1 MAMLL
6 CSITASAH
14 DFEVDGIYYNI
25 TSATDLTVEVT
36 YRGSRVQEYRDE
48 YIGEVAIPSTVSY
61 GGNTYSVTS
70 IAAAFSMCSNLTSI
84 TIPASVTNIGGSAF
98 KYCYSL
104 TSVTIPDGVTNIGP
118 EAFLECT
125 SLTSIILP
133 ESVTSI
139 GWAAF
144 LSTAWYDNQP
154 NGMVYAGKVLYT
166 YKGTMPGNT
175 SVEVKDGTKGIASQA
190 FYGCNSNL
198 TSITIPEGVTNIGE
212 WAFSGCEGLTSI
224 ILPASVSCIGR
235 EAFYNTGLTSINIPA
250 SVISIGTGAF
260 QGCGSLTSVT
270 ISEGVT
276 SIGDQAFYFCSSLTS
291 ITIPTSVKSI
301 GNEAFAHSGLTS
313 ITFPENVTSIGKDA
327 FYSTIWDDQ
336 QPDGVTYLGNWL
348 IDYKGTMPANTSI
361 EIKEGTK
368 GIADNAFEYCTTLTS
383 ITIPESVTNVG
394 EEAFCYCRYLTSVH
408 ISSLEAWCNIDFS
421 SDSYS
426 NPLSYAE
433 NLYLNG
439 ELVKELVIPNTL
451 TKIKDYVFSG
461 YGGLTSV
468 TCEAAT
474 PIKIGANTFSDIS
487 IPIYVPSTSVKAY
500 QEADYWSEFINIL
513 ILPFGTCGDDLTW
526 KLTPDREQV
535 IEGSG
540 AMYDYSASTIP
551 WSDYASSITTV
562 SLPASMTSI
571 GDFAFYD
578 CSNLTSITIPESVTS
593 IGECAFMGCENL
605 MSVNI
610 NSIEAWC
617 NIDFSDNPLYP
628 GSGVLYLNDEFVTDL
643 VIPNTVTAIKADA
656 FYGYDHLT
664 SVIIPESV
672 KSIGECAFMDCENL
686 YSVDIANGVM
696 TIGSSSFEDCS
707 NLTSVKLPEDITR
720 IEDCTF
726 ENCFNLASISIPKHV
741 ELIGARAFGYCGITS
756 IVIPEDVTSIGAEAF
771 RGCFYLTSITI
782 PKGVTSIGGE
792 AFTDCVNLA
801 SITSEA
807 DIPPTIGYSSPF
819 EGVEKSIPVYVPASS
834 ISAYQTADYWCEFTN
849 IQAMAGDI
857 LATSLTLDVTE
868 ASLAPSE
875 ILTLTATLLP
885 EDATNPMLTW
895 TSSNEKVATVDEY
908 GVVTAV
914 ADGEA
919 TITVSTTDGS
929 NLSATCIVTV
939 ETKEAEGDVTDYDN
953 MIYFEDATVFVNTT
967 VTLPLQMKNSA
978 SITAVQF
985 DVYLPEGVTI
995 EKTSRGKYNV
1005 TFNEDRADNTTHTL
1019 SSALQDD
1026 GAIRVLCYSTESYD
1040 FLGGEGAIFYFPLE
1054 IPEMEDGDY
1063 DVVIR
1068 NIVLTDVSGT
1078 KYEIPSMTS
1087 TMTVLNVAPGDCN
1100 ADNTIDVADIVVL
1113 ANHILGTTA
1122 DGFVEKAADYNA
1134 DGAVDVA
1141 DIVNIANYILNG
1153 NHAGARALVREV
1165 VSTRAAAAGYSLD
1178 ILPFVLEAEGS
1189 KTIALE
1195 LTDPTASFTA
1205 FQCDLYLPEGISIE
1219 TNNRGK
1225 YKFSFNEER
1234 TEAAY
1239 HTLSGSLQA
1248 DGAVRMLCYSTDSEV
1263 FLGTEGALIYIPLT
1277 ADASLAEGVY
1287 EFSVTGTVLTYQSGV
1302 KVTPDTY
1309 KGSIVVGDGGEVQEV
1324 KLYGRYTSE
1333 VLGEYSTVLAAN
1345 SGITSVDLTEAIYL
1359 PEDGLLTTGN
1369 PNTIVYLAEGDA
1381 LSNEVNVVTG
1391 DECAGLV
1398 LTDGYAF
1405 AAPVAFSAS
1414 QASYGRELAEGKYG
1428 TIVLPYA
1435 PDTDD
1440 YVFYALTSAGDDVL
1454 VFDEVETP
1462 AANTPYL
1469 YKLRDGK
1476 SATRITGNEVAVS
1489 SELTPGGTAAWQ
1501 MVGSYANRTI
1511 AAGEDGDR
1519 YYYAYTSSDN
1529 KIHRVTN
1536 TLTVKPYRAYF
1547 TTASTVGTQLAI
1559 RTRGGEETLIDVTEV
1574 DGLCPEVYYDL
1585 SGRRVDNPVEGVY
1598 IVNGKKVVF

>member
-1 MAMLL
+1 MTAALLL
-6 CSITASAH
+6 CSITSMLGETLPVTLTESDGLLATISTNKSGTEQYEYTSPVYTLDEATNTLYFTFIKGH
-14 DFEVDGIYYNI
+14 STDGSIPLVFPIIALAEFYLYDGEGNILPCNFSTNAQEPSEGPISDICDDDRTTYWHSKWSSNVGDYHRLIVTLPEGSTLSDFQFKYFTRFTRQSVPSCIQVG
-25 TSATDLTVEVT
+25 LTP
-36 YRGSRVQEYRDE
+36 
-48 YIGEVAIPSTVSY
+48 EVAPY
-61 GGNTYSVTS
+61 
-70 IAAAFSMCSNLTSI
+70 
-84 TIPASVTNIGGSAF
+84 
-98 KYCYSL
+98 
-104 TSVTIPDGVTNIGP
+104 
-118 EAFLECT
+118 
-125 SLTSIILP
+125 
-133 ESVTSI
+133 
-139 GWAAF
+139 
-144 LSTAWYDNQP
+144 
-154 NGMVYAGKVLYT
+154 
-166 YKGTMPGNT
+166 
-175 SVEVKDGTKGIASQA
+175 
-190 FYGCNSNL
+190 
-198 TSITIPEGVTNIGE
+198 
-212 WAFSGCEGLTSI
+212 
-224 ILPASVSCIGR
+224 
-235 EAFYNTGLTSINIPA
+235 
-250 SVISIGTGAF
+250 
-260 QGCGSLTSVT
+260 
-270 ISEGVT
+270 
-276 SIGDQAFYFCSSLTS
+276 
-291 ITIPTSVKSI
+291 
-301 GNEAFAHSGLTS
+301 
-313 ITFPENVTSIGKDA
+313 
-327 FYSTIWDDQ
+327 
-336 QPDGVTYLGNWL
+336 
-348 IDYKGTMPANTSI
+348 
-361 EIKEGTK
+361 
-368 GIADNAFEYCTTLTS
+368 
-383 ITIPESVTNVG
+383 
-394 EEAFCYCRYLTSVH
+394 
-408 ISSLEAWCNIDFS
+408 
-421 SDSYS
+421 
-426 NPLSYAE
+426 
-433 NLYLNG
+433 
-439 ELVKELVIPNTL
+439 
-451 TKIKDYVFSG
+451 
-461 YGGLTSV
+461 
-468 TCEAAT
+468 
-474 PIKIGANTFSDIS
+474 
-487 IPIYVPSTSVKAY
+487 
-500 QEADYWSEFINIL
+500 
-513 ILPFGTCGDDLTW
+513 
-526 KLTPDREQV
+526 
-535 IEGSG
+535 
-540 AMYDYSASTIP
+540 
-551 WSDYASSITTV
+551 
-562 SLPASMTSI
+562 
-571 GDFAFYD
+571 
-578 CSNLTSITIPESVTS
+578 
-593 IGECAFMGCENL
+593 
-605 MSVNI
+605 
-610 NSIEAWC
+610 
-617 NIDFSDNPLYP
+617 
-628 GSGVLYLNDEFVTDL
+628 
-643 VIPNTVTAIKADA
+643 
-656 FYGYDHLT
+656 
-664 SVIIPESV
+664 
-672 KSIGECAFMDCENL
+672 
-686 YSVDIANGVM
+686 
-696 TIGSSSFEDCS
+696 
-707 NLTSVKLPEDITR
+707 
-720 IEDCTF
+720 
-726 ENCFNLASISIPKHV
+726 
-741 ELIGARAFGYCGITS
+741 
-756 IVIPEDVTSIGAEAF
+756 
-771 RGCFYLTSITI
+771 
-782 PKGVTSIGGE
+782 
-792 AFTDCVNLA
+792 
-801 SITSEA
+801 
-807 DIPPTIGYSSPF
+807 
-819 EGVEKSIPVYVPASS
+819 
-834 ISAYQTADYWCEFTN
+834 
-849 IQAMAGDI
+849 
-857 LATSLTLDVTE
+857 SLTLDVTE
-868 ASLAPSE
+868 ASLAPDETLTLSATLLPEDATNPTLTWTSSDEKVATVDEYGVVTAVADGEATITVSTTDDSGLSATCVVTVETKEAPASGAQQLKTGDTFTYTNADGIEKTYIVTGDNLIENPSFDAGTDGWLGGGGGTLANTEVNYEGGVDGGAYIRPTDNVGKGGNGSIGTAWEIEKGKTYVFSYFVRQNSSPDAVTNDSYIVTSE
-875 ILTLTATLLP
+875 TNTPRGDETKTIMYAHEDANCAWTQNLVVTTAEYKYLQFCARWLGGAKCFDSFILAEVMEMSELNKCLTLDVTEAPLAPNETLALTATLLP
-885 EDATNPMLTW
+885 EDATNPTLTW

-929 NLSATCIVTV
+929 NLSASCKVTVKSNVLATSLTLNAAEASLAPDETLTLTATLLPEDATNPTLTWTSSNEKVATVDEYGVVTAVADGEATITVNTTDGSDLSATCVVTV
-939 ETKEAEGDVTDYDN
+939 ETREAEGDVTDYDN

-1195 LTDPTASFTA
+1195 LTDPTESFTA

-1287 EFSVTGTVLTYQSGV
+1287 EFSVAGTVLTYQSGV

-1345 SGITSVDLTEAIYL
+1345 SCITSVDLTEAIYL

-1381 LSNEVNVVTG
+1381 LSNAYNVVTG
-1391 DECAGLV
+1391 DECASLV

-1454 VFDEVETP
+1454 IFDEVETP

-1476 SATRITGNEVAVS
+1476 SATRITGSEVAVS
-1489 SELTPGGTAAWQ
+1489 SELTPGGTAVWQ

-1547 TTASTVGTQLAI
+1547 TTSSTGGTQLAI

-1585 SGRRVDNPVEGVY
+1585 SGRRVDNPAEGVY

>member
-1 MAMLL
+1 MTAALLL
-6 CSITASAH
+6 CSMVVSAE
-14 DFEVDGIYYNI
+14 DFSVDGIYYNI
-25 TSATDLTVEVT
+25 TSETDLTVEVT
-36 YRGSRVQEYRDE
+36 YQGAGYSAIDE
-48 YIGEVAIPSTVSY
+48 YSGDVTIPAIVKHDGKTFRVTTIGMYAFY
-61 GGNTYSVTS
+61 GC
-70 IAAAFSMCSNLTSI
+70 ANLTSVV
-84 TIPASVTNIGGSAF
+84 IPSSVTTINDLAF
-98 KYCYSL
+98 SSCSGLKSIHIPNSVIEIKQRAFEYCSSLSSL
-104 TSVTIPDGVTNIGP
+104 T
-118 EAFLECT
+118 
-125 SLTSIILP
+125 LP
-133 ESVTSI
+133 EKLSNVAYELCMGCSKLESIVIPEGVTSI
-139 GWAAF
+139 GVKAF
-144 LSTAWYDNQP
+144 NGCQELQTINLP
-154 NGMVYAGKVLYT
+154 NSLTYIGDYAFYACNSISSPIHIPANVTTIGMYAFCGCSNVTSLTFSEGVT
-166 YKGTMPGNT
+166 YIGSCAFSGLGIT
-175 SVEVKDGTKGIASQA
+175 SVVLPNSLTNAEAYMLS
-190 FYGCNSNL
+190 GCSNL
-198 TSITIPEGVTNIGE
+198 ISVTLSKNLTIIPQGMLEANVKLSSVTIPEGVAQINESAFQNCSSLMAVELPSSITYVGPSSFSVCYGLKSVTVKSDTPPTNG
-212 WAFSGCEGLTSI
+212 S
-224 ILPASVSCIGR
+224 
-235 EAFYNTGLTSINIPA
+235 AFYSGVDKDVCILRVPSESLEAYKAAMYWNEFKNIVAIENTVDLGSCGDKLTWMLTDKDELIIGGTGTMTDYETYEDTPWSRYQNDIAQVTIEAGVVSIGKSAFGGCNNLTSINIPA
-250 SVISIGTGAF
+250 N
-260 QGCGSLTSVT
+260 
-270 ISEGVT
+270 VT
-276 SIGDQAFYFCSSLTS
+276 SIGESALAHCSNLKS
-291 ITIPTSVKSI
+291 IVVAEDNLVYDSRNGCNAIIETWTNVLVAGCSTTTIPEDVVSI
-301 GNEAFAHSGLTS
+301 GNSAFEGCKSLTDVVIPERVADIGMHAFADCNGLTS
-313 ITFPENVTSIGKDA
+313 ITCEAVTPPVCG
-327 FYSTIWDDQ
+327 
-336 QPDGVTYLGNWL
+336 
-348 IDYKGTMPANTSI
+348 
-361 EIKEGTK
+361 
-368 GIADNAFEYCTTLTS
+368 DNAFG
-383 ITIPESVTNVG
+383 N
-394 EEAFCYCRYLTSVH
+394 
-408 ISSLEAWCNIDFS
+408 
-421 SDSYS
+421 
-426 NPLSYAE
+426 
-433 NLYLNG
+433 
-439 ELVKELVIPNTL
+439 
-451 TKIKDYVFSG
+451 
-461 YGGLTSV
+461 
-468 TCEAAT
+468 
-474 PIKIGANTFSDIS
+474 
-487 IPIYVPSTSVKAY
+487 
-500 QEADYWSEFINIL
+500 
-513 ILPFGTCGDDLTW
+513 
-526 KLTPDREQV
+526 
-535 IEGSG
+535 
-540 AMYDYSASTIP
+540 
-551 WSDYASSITTV
+551 
-562 SLPASMTSI
+562 
-571 GDFAFYD
+571 
-578 CSNLTSITIPESVTS
+578 
-593 IGECAFMGCENL
+593 
-605 MSVNI
+605 
-610 NSIEAWC
+610 
-617 NIDFSDNPLYP
+617 
-628 GSGVLYLNDEFVTDL
+628 
-643 VIPNTVTAIKADA
+643 
-656 FYGYDHLT
+656 
-664 SVIIPESV
+664 
-672 KSIGECAFMDCENL
+672 
-686 YSVDIANGVM
+686 
-696 TIGSSSFEDCS
+696 
-707 NLTSVKLPEDITR
+707 
-720 IEDCTF
+720 
-726 ENCFNLASISIPKHV
+726 
-741 ELIGARAFGYCGITS
+741 
-756 IVIPEDVTSIGAEAF
+756 
-771 RGCFYLTSITI
+771 
-782 PKGVTSIGGE
+782 
-792 AFTDCVNLA
+792 
-801 SITSEA
+801 
-807 DIPPTIGYSSPF
+807 
-819 EGVEKSIPVYVPASS
+819 VEKSIPVYVSASPVA
-834 ISAYQTADYWCEFTN
+834 AYQAADGWKEFTN

-857 LATSLTLDVTE
+857 LATFLTLDVTE

-875 ILTLTATLLP
+875 TLTLTATLLP
-885 EDATNPMLTW
+885 EDATNPTLTW

-914 ADGEA
+914 DDGEA

-929 NLSATCIVTV
+929 NLSASCKVTVKSNVLATSLTLDAAEASLAPDETLTLTATLLPEDATNPALAWTSSNEKVATVDEYGVVTAIADGEATITVSTTDGSDLSATCVVTV

-953 MIYFEDATVFVNTT
+953 MIYFEDATAFVNTT
-967 VTLPLQMKNSA
+967 VTLPLQMTNSA

-1345 SGITSVDLTEAIYL
+1345 SCITSVDLTEAIYL

-1414 QASYGRELAEGKYG
+1414 QASYGRGLAEGKYG

-1489 SELTPGGTAAWQ
+1489 SELTPAETAAWQ

>member
-1 MAMLL
+1 MKHARYLLLMVSMLL
-6 CSITASAH
+6 CSFTASGR
-14 DFEVDGIYYNI
+14 DFSVNDIYYNI
-25 TSATDLTVEVT
+25 TSEVDKTVKV
-36 YRGSRVQEYRDE
+36 
-48 YIGEVAIPSTVSY
+48 VSHP
-61 GGNTYSVTS
+61 NSYSY
-70 IAAAFSMCSNLTSI
+70 CI
-84 TIPASVTNIGGSAF
+84 TIPATVTYNGV
-98 KYCYSL
+98 KY
-104 TSVTIPDGVTNIGP
+104 
-118 EAFLECT
+118 
-125 SLTSIILP
+125 
-133 ESVTSI
+133 
-139 GWAAF
+139 
-144 LSTAWYDNQP
+144 
-154 NGMVYAGKVLYT
+154 
-166 YKGTMPGNT
+166 
-175 SVEVKDGTKGIASQA
+175 
-190 FYGCNSNL
+190 
-198 TSITIPEGVTNIGE
+198 
-212 WAFSGCEGLTSI
+212 
-224 ILPASVSCIGR
+224 R
-235 EAFYNTGLTSINIPA
+235 
-250 SVISIGTGAF
+250 
-260 QGCGSLTSVT
+260 
-270 ISEGVT
+270 VT
-276 SIGDQAFYFCSSLTS
+276 SIGDNAFEDCSSLTS
-291 ITIPTSVKSI
+291 ITIPDGVTSI
-301 GNEAFAHSGLTS
+301 GVWAFYNCSSLTS
-313 ITFPENVTSIGKDA
+313 IDIPESVTIIGNNAFSHCSSLKNINISENSKLTNIENGAFAWCISLTSISFPKNVKYIGPSAFYWCEGFTSIAFPESVRFIGKDA
-327 FYSTIWDDQ
+327 FENCYNLTAVHIS
-336 QPDGVTYLGNWL
+336 
-348 IDYKGTMPANTSI
+348 SI
-361 EIKEGTK
+361 EAWCWISFEDAGANPLCNAHMLYLNGDLVTNLVIPESVTTIK
-368 GIADNAFEYCTTLTS
+368 DYAFCDCHSLTS
-383 ITIPESVTNVG
+383 ITLPESVTNVG
-394 EEAFCYCRYLTSVH
+394 EEAFSGCRYLTTIVLPKNIKSIGRESFASCPKLAEVYCYAESVPNTNDNAFEGSF
-408 ISSLEAWCNIDFS
+408 IEDETLYVPAGLI
-421 SDSYS
+421 DSYMATAPWG
-426 NPLSYAE
+426 NFGTIVPFTDIPVTDIT
-433 NLYLNG
+433 LNESSATIVEG
-439 ELVKELVIPNTL
+439 NTL
-451 TKIKDYVFSG
+451 A
-461 YGGLTSV
+461 LTATV
-468 TCEAAT
+468 TPNDAT
-474 PIKIGANTFSDIS
+474 NK
-487 IPIYVPSTSVKAY
+487 
-500 QEADYWSEFINIL
+500 
-513 ILPFGTCGDDLTW
+513 
-526 KLTPDREQV
+526 
-535 IEGSG
+535 
-540 AMYDYSASTIP
+540 
-551 WSDYASSITTV
+551 SITWSSSTPSVATV
-562 SLPASMTSI
+562 DNKGKVTAIAPGTAT
-571 GDFAFYD
+571 
-578 CSNLTSITIPESVTS
+578 ITAT
-593 IGECAFMGCENL
+593 AN
-605 MSVNI
+605 
-610 NSIEAWC
+610 
-617 NIDFSDNPLYP
+617 D
-628 GSGVLYLNDEFVTDL
+628 GSGVSASCKM
-643 VIPNTVTAIKADA
+643 TV
-656 FYGYDHLT
+656 
-664 SVIIPESV
+664 V
-672 KSIGECAFMDCENL
+672 KKE
-686 YSVDIANGVM
+686 
-696 TIGSSSFEDCS
+696 
-707 NLTSVKLPEDITR
+707 
-720 IEDCTF
+720 
-726 ENCFNLASISIPKHV
+726 
-741 ELIGARAFGYCGITS
+741 
-756 IVIPEDVTSIGAEAF
+756 
-771 RGCFYLTSITI
+771 
-782 PKGVTSIGGE
+782 
-792 AFTDCVNLA
+792 
-801 SITSEA
+801 
-807 DIPPTIGYSSPF
+807 
-819 EGVEKSIPVYVPASS
+819 IPVTG
-834 ISAYQTADYWCEFTN
+834 IELNRTSATLTE
-849 IQAMAGDI
+849 G
-857 LATSLTLDVTE
+857 AT
-868 ASLAPSE
+868 
-875 ILTLTATLLP
+875 LTLTATLLP
-885 EDATNPMLTW
+885 KDATNPTLTW

-929 NLSATCIVTV
+929 DLSATCVVTV

-1040 FLGGEGAIFYFPLE
+1040 FLGSEGAIFYFPLE

-1078 KYEIPSMTS
+1078 KYEIPSMIS

-1122 DGFVEKAADYNA
+1122 DGFVKKAADYNA

-1165 VSTRAAAAGYSLD
+1165 VSTRAAATGYSLD

-1195 LTDPTASFTA
+1195 LTDPTESFTA

-1277 ADASLAEGVY
+1277 ADASLAAGVY
-1287 EFSVTGTVLTYQSGV
+1287 EFSIAGTVLTYQDGV

-1345 SGITSVDLTEAIYL
+1345 SCITSVDLTEAIYL

-1381 LSNEVNVVTG
+1381 LSNAYNVVTG

-1440 YVFYALTSAGDDVL
+1440 YVFYALISAGDDVL

-1469 YKLRDGK
+1469 YRLRDGK
-1476 SATRITGNEVAVS
+1476 SATQITNSEVTVS
-1489 SELTPGGTAAWQ
+1489 SELTPGGTAVWQ

-1585 SGRRVDNPVEGVY
+1585 SGRRVDNPAKGVY

>member
-1 MAMLL
+1 MTAALLL
-6 CSITASAH
+6 CSMVVSAE
-14 DFEVDGIYYNI
+14 DFSVDGIYYNI
-25 TSATDLTVEVT
+25 TSETDLTVEVT
-36 YRGSRVQEYRDE
+36 YQGAGYSAIDE
-48 YIGEVAIPSTVSY
+48 YSGDVTIPAIVKHDGKTFRVTTIGMYAFY
-61 GGNTYSVTS
+61 GC
-70 IAAAFSMCSNLTSI
+70 ANLTSVV
-84 TIPASVTNIGGSAF
+84 IPSSVTTINDLAFSGSGLKSIQIPNSVIEIKQRAFEGCTNLSSIILPENITEIAYELFYACS
-98 KYCYSL
+98 SL
-104 TSVTIPDGVTNIGP
+104 ESIVIPDGVTSIGVKAFNGCKKLQSVNLP
-118 EAFLECT
+118 ESLTYIGDYAFYACNSISSPIHIPANVTTIGMYAFCGCSNVT
-125 SLTSIILP
+125 SLTFSEGVTYIGSCAFSGLGITSVVLP
-133 ESVTSI
+133 NSLTNAEAYMLSGCSNLISVT
-139 GWAAF
+139 
-144 LSTAWYDNQP
+144 LS
-154 NGMVYAGKVLYT
+154 K
-166 YKGTMPGNT
+166 
-175 SVEVKDGTKGIASQA
+175 
-190 FYGCNSNL
+190 NL
-198 TSITIPEGVTNIGE
+198 TIIPQGMLEANVKLSSVTIPEGVAQINESAFQNCSSLMAVELPSSITYVGPSS
-212 WAFSGCEGLTSI
+212 FSGCYGLK
-224 ILPASVSCIGR
+224 SVTVKSDTPPTNGS
-235 EAFYNTGLTSINIPA
+235 AFYSGVDKDVCILRVPSESLEAYKAAMYWNEFKNIVAIENTVDLGSCGDKLTWMLTDKDELIIGGTGTMTDYETYEDTPWSRYQNDIVQVTIEAGVVSIGKSAFGGCNNLTSINIPA
-250 SVISIGTGAF
+250 N
-260 QGCGSLTSVT
+260 
-270 ISEGVT
+270 VT
-276 SIGDQAFYFCSSLTS
+276 SIGESALAHCSNLKS
-291 ITIPTSVKSI
+291 IVVAEDNLVYDSRNGCNAIIETWTNVLVAGCSTTTIPEDVVSI
-301 GNEAFAHSGLTS
+301 GNSAFEGCKKLTDVVIPERVADIGMHAFADCNGLTS
-313 ITFPENVTSIGKDA
+313 ITCESVIPPVCG
-327 FYSTIWDDQ
+327 
-336 QPDGVTYLGNWL
+336 
-348 IDYKGTMPANTSI
+348 
-361 EIKEGTK
+361 
-368 GIADNAFEYCTTLTS
+368 DNAFG
-383 ITIPESVTNVG
+383 N
-394 EEAFCYCRYLTSVH
+394 
-408 ISSLEAWCNIDFS
+408 
-421 SDSYS
+421 
-426 NPLSYAE
+426 
-433 NLYLNG
+433 
-439 ELVKELVIPNTL
+439 
-451 TKIKDYVFSG
+451 
-461 YGGLTSV
+461 
-468 TCEAAT
+468 
-474 PIKIGANTFSDIS
+474 
-487 IPIYVPSTSVKAY
+487 
-500 QEADYWSEFINIL
+500 
-513 ILPFGTCGDDLTW
+513 
-526 KLTPDREQV
+526 
-535 IEGSG
+535 
-540 AMYDYSASTIP
+540 
-551 WSDYASSITTV
+551 
-562 SLPASMTSI
+562 
-571 GDFAFYD
+571 
-578 CSNLTSITIPESVTS
+578 
-593 IGECAFMGCENL
+593 
-605 MSVNI
+605 
-610 NSIEAWC
+610 
-617 NIDFSDNPLYP
+617 
-628 GSGVLYLNDEFVTDL
+628 
-643 VIPNTVTAIKADA
+643 
-656 FYGYDHLT
+656 
-664 SVIIPESV
+664 
-672 KSIGECAFMDCENL
+672 
-686 YSVDIANGVM
+686 
-696 TIGSSSFEDCS
+696 
-707 NLTSVKLPEDITR
+707 
-720 IEDCTF
+720 
-726 ENCFNLASISIPKHV
+726 
-741 ELIGARAFGYCGITS
+741 
-756 IVIPEDVTSIGAEAF
+756 
-771 RGCFYLTSITI
+771 
-782 PKGVTSIGGE
+782 
-792 AFTDCVNLA
+792 
-801 SITSEA
+801 
-807 DIPPTIGYSSPF
+807 
-819 EGVEKSIPVYVPASS
+819 VEKSIPVYVSASPV
-834 ISAYQTADYWCEFTN
+834 AVYQAADGWKEFTN
-849 IQAMAGDI
+849 IQAMASDV
-857 LATSLTLDVTE
+857 LATSLTLDAAE
-868 ASLAPSE
+868 ASLAPDE
-875 ILTLTATLLP
+875 TLTLTATLLP
-885 EDATNPMLTW
+885 EDATNPALAW

-929 NLSATCIVTV
+929 NLSATCVVTV

-953 MIYFEDATVFVNTT
+953 MIYFEDATAFVNTT

-1195 LTDPTASFTA
+1195 LTDPTESFTA

-1277 ADASLAEGVY
+1277 ADASLAAGVY
-1287 EFSVTGTVLTYQSGV
+1287 EFSIASTVLTYQDGV

-1345 SGITSVDLTEAIYL
+1345 SCITSVDLTEAIYF

-1369 PNTIVYLAEGDA
+1369 PNTIVYLAEGDV
-1381 LSNEVNVVTG
+1381 LSNAYNVVTG

-1428 TIVLPYA
+1428 TIVLPFA
-1435 PDTDD
+1435 PETDD

-1454 VFDEVETP
+1454 IFDEVETP

-1469 YKLRDGK
+1469 YQLRDGK
-1476 SATRITGNEVAVS
+1476 SATQITGNEVAVS
-1489 SELTPGGTAAWQ
+1489 SELTPAEAAAWQ

-1529 KIHRVTN
+1529 KIHQVTN

-1585 SGRRVDNPVEGVY
+1585 SGRRVDNPAEGVY

>member
-1 MAMLL
+1 MKHMRHWLMTAALLL
-6 CSITASAH
+6 CSITSMLGETLPVTLTESDGLLATISTNKYGTEQYEYTSPVYTLDEATNTLYFTFIKGH
-14 DFEVDGIYYNI
+14 STDGSIPLVFPIIALAEFYLYDGEGNILPCNFSTNAQEPSEGPISDICDDDRTTYWHSKWSSNVGDYHRLIVTLPEGSTLSDFQFKYFTRFTRQSVPSCIQVG
-25 TSATDLTVEVT
+25 LTP
-36 YRGSRVQEYRDE
+36 
-48 YIGEVAIPSTVSY
+48 EVAP
-61 GGNTYSVTS
+61 
-70 IAAAFSMCSNLTSI
+70 
-84 TIPASVTNIGGSAF
+84 
-98 KYCYSL
+98 YSL
-104 TSVTIPDGVTNIGP
+104 TLDVTEASLAPDET
-118 EAFLECT
+118 
-125 SLTSIILP
+125 LTLSATLLP
-133 ESVTSI
+133 EDATNPTLTWTSSDEKVATVDEYGVVTAVADGEATITVSTTD
-139 GWAAF
+139 GSG
-144 LSTAWYDNQP
+144 LSATC
-154 NGMVYAGKVLYT
+154 VVT
-166 YKGTMPGNT
+166 
-175 SVEVKDGTKGIASQA
+175 VETKEA
-190 FYGCNSNL
+190 
-198 TSITIPEGVTNIGE
+198 
-212 WAFSGCEGLTSI
+212 
-224 ILPASVSCIGR
+224 PASGAQQLKTGDTFTYTNANGIEKTYIVIGDNLIENPSFDAGTDAWLGGGGGTLANTEVNYEGGVDGGAYIRPTDNVSKGG
-235 EAFYNTGLTSINIPA
+235 NG
-250 SVISIGTGAF
+250 SIGTAWE
-260 QGCGSLTSVT
+260 
-270 ISEGVT
+270 IE
-276 SIGDQAFYFCSSLTS
+276 
-291 ITIPTSVKSI
+291 K
-301 GNEAFAHSGLTS
+301 
-313 ITFPENVTSIGKDA
+313 GK
-327 FYSTIWDDQ
+327 T
-336 QPDGVTYLGNWL
+336 
-348 IDYKGTMPANTSI
+348 
-361 EIKEGTK
+361 
-368 GIADNAFEYCTTLTS
+368 
-383 ITIPESVTNVG
+383 
-394 EEAFCYCRYLTSVH
+394 
-408 ISSLEAWCNIDFS
+408 
-421 SDSYS
+421 
-426 NPLSYAE
+426 
-433 NLYLNG
+433 
-439 ELVKELVIPNTL
+439 
-451 TKIKDYVFSG
+451 YVFS
-461 YGGLTSV
+461 YFVRQHSSPDAV
-468 TCEAAT
+468 TNDSY
-474 PIKIGANTFSDIS
+474 I
-487 IPIYVPSTSVKAY
+487 
-500 QEADYWSEFINIL
+500 
-513 ILPFGTCGDDLTW
+513 
-526 KLTPDREQV
+526 
-535 IEGSG
+535 
-540 AMYDYSASTIP
+540 
-551 WSDYASSITTV
+551 
-562 SLPASMTSI
+562 
-571 GDFAFYD
+571 
-578 CSNLTSITIPESVTS
+578 VTS
-593 IGECAFMGCENL
+593 ETDTPRGNETKTIMFAHEDAYCAWTQNL
-605 MSVNI
+605 VVTTA
-610 NSIEAWC
+610 E
-617 NIDFSDNPLYP
+617 YK
-628 GSGVLYLNDEFVTDL
+628 YLQF
-643 VIPNTVTAIKADA
+643 
-656 FYGYDHLT
+656 
-664 SVIIPESV
+664 
-672 KSIGECAFMDCENL
+672 CARWLGGTKCFD
-686 YSVDIANGVM
+686 
-696 TIGSSSFEDCS
+696 SF
-707 NLTSVKLPEDITR
+707 
-720 IEDCTF
+720 
-726 ENCFNLASISIPKHV
+726 
-741 ELIGARAFGYCGITS
+741 
-756 IVIPEDVTSIGAEAF
+756 
-771 RGCFYLTSITI
+771 
-782 PKGVTSIGGE
+782 
-792 AFTDCVNLA
+792 
-801 SITSEA
+801 
-807 DIPPTIGYSSPF
+807 
-819 EGVEKSIPVYVPASS
+819 
-834 ISAYQTADYWCEFTN
+834 
-849 IQAMAGDI
+849 I
-857 LATSLTLDVTE
+857 LAEVREMSELNKCLTLDVTE

-875 ILTLTATLLP
+875 TLTLTATLLP

-939 ETKEAEGDVTDYDN
+939 ETKGAGGDVTDYDN
-953 MIYFEDATVFVNTT
+953 MIYFEDATAFVNTT

-1040 FLGGEGAIFYFPLE
+1040 FLGSEGAIFYFPLE

-1178 ILPFVLEAEGS
+1178 ILPFVLDAEGS

-1195 LTDPTASFTA
+1195 LTDPTESFTA

-1277 ADASLAEGVY
+1277 ADASLAAGVY
-1287 EFSVTGTVLTYQSGV
+1287 EFSIANTVLTYQDGV

-1345 SGITSVDLTEAIYL
+1345 SCITSVDLTEAIYL

-1369 PNTIVYLAEGDA
+1369 PNTIVYLAEGDV
-1381 LSNEVNVVTG
+1381 LSNAYNVVTG

-1414 QASYGRELAEGKYG
+1414 QASYGRELAGGKYG
-1428 TIVLPYA
+1428 TIMLPFA
-1435 PDTDD
+1435 PETDD
-1440 YVFYALTSAGDDVL
+1440 YVFYVLTSAGDDVL

-1476 SATRITGNEVAVS
+1476 SATQITNSEVTVS
-1489 SELTPGGTAAWQ
+1489 SELTPAEAAAWQ
-1501 MVGSYANRTI
+1501 MVGSYANQVI

-1585 SGRRVDNPVEGVY
+1585 SGRRVDNPAKGVY